1 MTEYSRRAKRRKQ
14 KRRRQ
19 ILGIMILIVL
29 LVVSVP
35 FGVFFYLKQSVN
47 IQITVRPEDAAIL
60 QEEEIP
66 EVKWEVSL
74 NKNWYRKLP
83 LELKEFYTVGD
94 FEKDLEKG
102 KYLSSETIADV
113 NVEGQYPVKAILDGD
128 CRKVKNVFGWKL
140 DIEVK
145 DGTLEVKNKIG
156 EWDGSK
162 FRKYDGSYLTNE
174 FLTYKMQVYYFDENG
189 EMVTGMKQIGDQ
201 TYYFGEDGVRGHG
214 WQDIDGNSYYFNEEG
229 VMQTGWQEIAGNTYY
244 LGSDGKKVTGLQ
256 WVGMLKCWFDENGVL
271 TSKEHSVNPDKPMI
285 ALTFD
290 DGPGPETDRLLDV
303 LEENDAH
310 ATFFMTGGNA
320 SARPAAVQRMLE
332 LGCEL
337 GNHTWNHPQLTKLDA
352 SGIQAEVGNTNNAI
366 AAACGSAA
374 TVLRPPYGD
383 YNSSVL
389 SAAGM
394 PAILWSV
401 DTLDWKTKSKV
412 QTVESIMGAEDG
424 DIVLLHDIHTW
435 SIDAAIEAIPKL
447 IEAGY
452 QLVTVSEMAAVR
464 NGGLSAGQNYS
475 QFYP

>member
-1 MTEYSRRAKRRKQ
+1 MTQKQ
-14 KRRRQ
+14 RMRKRRRRRK
-19 ILGIMILIVL
+19 MILRVIGITL
-29 LVVSVP
+29 IFIILIF
-35 FGVFFYLKQSVN
+35 FGVFIYIKTSEN
-47 IQITVRPEDAAIL
+47 IRITVKPVKESIL
-60 QEEEIP
+60 QEEEVP
-66 EVKWEVSL
+66 NVKWEARID
-74 NKNWYRKLP
+74 KKWHQKL
-83 LELKEFYTVGD
+83 LLDLKGFYTVGD
-94 FEKDLEKG
+94 LIEDLKKG
-102 KYLSSETIADV
+102 EYLSSETAADV
-113 NVEGQYPVKAILDGD
+113 NIEGEYPVEVTMDNSYKMM
-128 CRKVKNVFGWKL
+128 KNIFGWKI
-140 DIEVK
+140 DIEVE
-145 DGTLEVKNKIG
+145 DGTLEVKNKVG
-156 EWDGSK
+156 EWDGTRFK
-162 FRKYDGSYLTNE
+162 KWDGTYLTNE
-174 FLTYKMQVYYFDENG
+174 FLTYKTKVYYFDENG

-201 TYYFGEDGVRGHG
+201 IYFFNEDGARGHG
-214 WQDIDGNSYYFNEEG
+214 WQDIDGSSYYFNEEG

-244 LGSDGKKVTGLQ
+244 LGADGKKVTGVQ
-256 WVGMLKCWFDENGVL
+256 WVGMMKCRFDENGVL

-320 SARPAAVQRMLE
+320 SARPETVQRMLA

-337 GNHTWNHPQLTKLDA
+337 GNHTWNHPQLTKLDV
-352 SGIQAEVGNTNNAI
+352 SGIQNEVGSTNSAI
-366 AAACGSAA
+366 ASACGSPA

-412 QTVESIMGAEDG
+412 QTVESIMSAKDG
-424 DIVLLHDIHTW
+424 DIVLMHDIHTW

-464 NGGLSAGQNYS
+464 NGGLRAGQNYS